1 MLIENQKILETHLEI
16 EKKTEEHYEED
27 LVMTH
32 EIQQEQETVEV
43 VENLESSEIVVENEI
58 LEIVGIIRE
67 KPSPVKSR
75 RNRIM
80 RTTNDYPE

>member
-1 MLIENQKILETHLEI
+1 MLIKNQKILETHLEI
-16 EKKTEEHYEED
+16 EKKTEEHYED
-27 LVMTH
+27 IVMTH

-43 VENLESSEIVVENEI
+43 VENLESSELVVENEI
-58 LEIVGIIRE
+58 LEIVEIIRE